1 MGTGGGGGA
10 RLGKDRE
17 DLRSGDAVRVPVE
30 RVLPLCGYTGTEE
43 CKAPAAVSSA
53 KIPCIYDR
61 NERRSV
67 RFVTDFGAFF
77 KKKTGAE
84 RKKVQK
90 RGSILQKRRDNT
102 GKNGGSCGKMSIKK
116 D

>member
-67 RFVTDFGAFF
+67 RFVTDFGAFLR
-77 KKKTGAE
+77 KKQE
-84 RKKVQK
+84 RK
-90 RGSILQKRRDNT
+90 
-102 GKNGGSCGKMSIKK
+102 GKKYKKEDRFCKKEGIIPEKMG
-116 D
+116 DPVERCR